1 MLRECATTPHIATHP
16 GGHDPSLNV
25 GDIVLGKRTVNIG
38 NLKAPPRGAG
48 VAMGGEVFE
57 LFHASCL
64 FCMEIC

>member
-1 MLRECATTPHIATHP
+1 
-16 GGHDPSLNV
+16 V